1 MSSSAAASLRRI
13 LLVNQHPRLLLV
25 SSCSTPSNHRTFSM
39 QYKDVEKAAHPFDYI
54 NKNYSNYIV
63 SFLCFFFLFF
73 KLNLGFLRDY
83 YVGGHYTLANIHD
96 NTLFFHVES
105 NFGVRRSDFVKRL
118 SDYIGFLAVSK
129 ADVDRMH
136 FVDETGTINTR
147 HFHNDYCL
155 PRDVIPSPEEWHANP
170 NYHAS
175 VRLLRPLLQTMTYQ
189 LRMGLSHMFS
199 TGFC

>member
-1 MSSSAAASLRRI
+1 MQLLRFVEFFLLINILVYFSFHHVQHHRI
-13 LLVNQHPRLLLV
+13 IEHFQCNIKTSKKQHIHLITLIKTTVTTLFHFFV
-25 SSCSTPSNHRTFSM
+25 
-39 QYKDVEKAAHPFDYI
+39 
-54 NKNYSNYIV
+54 
-63 SFLCFFFLFF
+63 FFFLFF